1 MVLLLI
7 TKTEKIFLNLCYHSI
22 DNEIEVQ
29 RHAYD
34 LPVNSRRLERIA
46 NQDRGEGIQ
55 EMFYQQHV
63 RRHETRYSLD
73 GRRR

>member
-1 MVLLLI
+1 MYRTHLNFDLLI
-7 TKTEKIFLNLCYHSI
+7 KAAAANVSTINVES
-22 DNEIEVQ
+22 

-34 LPVNSRRLERIA
+34 LPVDSRRLERIA

-63 RRHETRYSLD
+63 RRHGRRYSLN
-73 GRRR
+73 GRRRQR